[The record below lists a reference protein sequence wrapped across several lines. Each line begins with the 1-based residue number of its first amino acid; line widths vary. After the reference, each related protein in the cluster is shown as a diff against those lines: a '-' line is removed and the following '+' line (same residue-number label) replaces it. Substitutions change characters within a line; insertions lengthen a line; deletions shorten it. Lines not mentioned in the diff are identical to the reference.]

1 MDKKGIFLM
10 GVREEENGL
19 TKGQLEKARQKR
31 LTEHYGDISHLPL
44 GEQEAIRNKLSS
56 QELSAPP
63 KSLIDFDQKCFSCGD

>member
-56 QELSAPP
+56 
-63 KSLIDFDQKCFSCGD
+63 